1 MSTKTL
7 NDLIQSLPKAL
18 RPPSDKSN
26 GLSEGFVSVIEAIQS
41 FNQLPPGLKARL
53 GVHYSPP
60 QFDFGWLIDIA
71 GLISTLQASHPDCL
85 VYATI
90 EDGMTGDKRQVLDQR
105 DTFARVQEELGIA
118 TRWTLCLEDTLEI
131 EDDGVRCLTLTDSY
145 VNGNE
150 TPEMDVIELVKNFF
164 VGGGAEVVFGFS

>member
-1 MSTKTL
+1 M
-7 NDLIQSLPKAL
+7 
-18 RPPSDKSN
+18 
-26 GLSEGFVSVIEAIQS
+26 
-41 FNQLPPGLKARL
+41 KARL

-71 GLISTLQASHPDCL
+71 GLISTLQTSHPDCL
-85 VYATI
+85 VYATL
-90 EDGMTGDKRQVLDQR
+90 EDGMTGDKRQVLDQY
-105 DTFARVQEELGIA
+105 DTFARVQEEMRIS
-118 TRWTLCLEDTLEI
+118 TKWTLCLEDTLEI

-164 VGGGAEVVFGFS
+164 GLEEEPRWFLDFNDSMWCHRLFFKLPDGELIATTDFW